1 MFELKLI
8 FFFSLYEFIS
18 SLNNNTSDN
27 SSNYINTIQII
38 QNTPVENNIPL
49 MIHEVDKNY
58 IYPNIDNNNN
68 INSPIYIPNA
78 QQEEV
83 ITNTSIKINT
93 TNKDPMCTREC
104 CMGCQIQFN
113 KLISQKN
120 CIINI
125 CKCQIIEITQKEIDI
140 IKDKLNSTKDKEIKK
155 ENSFIILNFMHNNLN
170 ISDMNE
176 KNSSYFY
183 YCFILLIFLFYESYI
198 LFNLNQKDNKFI
210 MIKDKN
216 NNNLVFEKDKEK
228 RINEYMEILY
238 GEEEL
243 IENLI

>member
-1 MFELKLI
+1 MFELNLI
-8 FFFSLYEFIS
+8 FLFSFCKFIS
-18 SLNNNTSDN
+18 SLNNNTTNNKNFIN
-27 SSNYINTIQII
+27 SMHII
-38 QNTPVENNIPL
+38 QNTPVDNNIPL
-49 MIHEVDKNY
+49 IIQELDKNY
-58 IYPNIDNNNN
+58 INQNIDNKNT
-68 INSPIYIPNA
+68 INSPLYIPNT
-78 QQEEV
+78 QKEEEV
-83 ITNTSIKINT
+83 ITNTSIKINN
-93 TNKDPMCTREC
+93 TNKDPMCTMEC

-113 KLISQKN
+113 KLTSQKN

-140 IKDKLNSTKDKEIKK
+140 MKDKTNSTEDKKIKK
-155 ENSFIILNFMHNNLN
+155 GNSFMILNLMHNNLN
-170 ISDMNE
+170 INDLNE

-216 NNNLVFEKDKEK
+216 DNNLVIEKDKEK